1 MESFFFLQRCKNN
14 NCNVYQHFTILL
26 NSYNEKGKFILN
38 ETEQKLFSFKCN
50 KCRMITFVD
59 FEKIANEVYITLLK
73 ERRKKYF
80 KLE

>member
-1 MESFFFLQRCKNN
+1 MESFFFLQRYKNN

-26 NSYNEKGKFILN
+26 NSYNEKGKCILN

-59 FEKIANEVYITLLK
+59 FEKITNEVCITLLK
-73 ERRKKYF
+73 ERRRKYF